1 MKKMKSLI
9 ALLAAL
15 VLCFSCVNALACT
28 AIYVG
33 GGLTETGD
41 SFFARSEDY
50 SNSYS
55 KLFYVSPAGNHKAGD
70 AYKGCYGFNYVFEKD
85 SYSYTAFRDDNGEAQ
100 GNICPDC
107 GGDHTHTPY
116 EAGGTNEMGVSMSAT
131 ETLYSS
137 NAALKELD
145 PYVKNGGIEEA
156 EITTVILS
164 QAASAKEGVEL
175 LLNIYDTYGCYDGAG
190 IFIGDDKEIWYIE
203 NLSGTQYVA
212 VKLNDNLAFAVP
224 NQSVIGLIDL
234 DDTENVIASPKLI
247 EIAKAAGTYV
257 GDEAANTID
266 YMASYECGSG
276 ASSRMVS
283 ALNYF
288 NPAAP
293 KTAEEY
299 TAADY
304 VISNVSA
311 DGAIVPFYSNIQL
324 PNTYTIADIVGY
336 FQIPGI
342 GKGGNTEIHIF
353 QIGKADAATDTVEW
367 VGMNNGTCTPFVPY
381 YPMLTL
387 DTYAAYK
394 TSLPAVGFSQ
404 EQPAEGIYYPGK
416 GYAPT
421 EDGNWAR
428 VDGYKVLPAN
438 WQDSFYWTCNALS
451 NLMDYGNLTDD
462 QKAAVND
469 KIAALQQI
477 CYAAYD
483 QMKADV
489 AAAENT
495 DAAAQTATAI
505 SMQTAQQVHEE
516 LIALVNSIK

>member
-1 MKKMKSLI
+1 MKSKSMITL
-9 ALLAAL
+9 LLAL
-15 VLCFSCVNALACT
+15 ILCLSSTSALACT

-50 SNSYS
+50 ANSYS

-100 GNICPDC
+100 DFVCPDC
-107 GGDHTHTPY
+107 GETHVHTPY

-175 LLNIYDTYGCYDGAG
+175 LLKIYDTYGCYDGAG

-212 VKLNDNLAFAVP
+212 VKLNDNLAFSVP

-234 DDTENVIASPKLI
+234 DDTENVIASPKLV
-247 EIAKAAGTYV
+247 EIAKQAGTYV

-266 YMASYECGSG
+266 YMASYECSG
-276 ASSRMVS
+276 KASGRMVS
-283 ALNYF
+283 ALKYMNDVEQDAF
-288 NPAAP
+288 AP
-293 KTAEEY
+293 
-299 TAADY
+299 ADY
-304 VISNVSA
+304 VISNVAA

-324 PNTYTIADIVGY
+324 KKAYTIADIIGY

-353 QIGKADAATDTVEW
+353 QIGKEDALTDTVEW
-367 VGMNNGTCTPFVPY
+367 VGMNNGCYTPFVPY
-381 YPMLTL
+381 YPMLTK
-387 DTYAAYK
+387 DTYAAYQK
-394 TSLPAVGFSQ
+394 SMPSVGFAP
-404 EQPAEGIYYPGK
+404 EAPEGAISYPGK

-421 EDGNWAR
+421 EDGKWAR
-428 VDGYKVLPAN
+428 VDGYKVLPEA

-451 NLMDYGNLTDD
+451 NIMDYGNKTEDEIAAV
-462 QKAAVND
+462 KAAVAQ
-469 KIAALQQI
+469 IQQD
-477 CYAAYD
+477 CYQAYELL
-483 QMKADV
+483 K
-489 AAAENT
+489 AAENA
-495 DAAAQTATAI
+495 DEATQI
-505 SMQTAQQVHEE
+505 SMNAAEKAHND

>member
-1 MKKMKSLI
+1 
-9 ALLAAL
+9 
-15 VLCFSCVNALACT
+15 
-28 AIYVG
+28 
-33 GGLTETGD
+33 
-41 SFFARSEDY
+41 
-50 SNSYS
+50 
-55 KLFYVSPAGNHKAGD
+55 
-70 AYKGCYGFNYVFEKD
+70 
-85 SYSYTAFRDDNGEAQ
+85 
-100 GNICPDC
+100 
-107 GGDHTHTPY
+107 
-116 EAGGTNEMGVSMSAT
+116 
-131 ETLYSS
+131 
-137 NAALKELD
+137 
-145 PYVKNGGIEEA
+145 
-156 EITTVILS
+156 
-164 QAASAKEGVEL
+164 
-175 LLNIYDTYGCYDGAG
+175 
-190 IFIGDDKEIWYIE
+190 
-203 NLSGTQYVA
+203 
-212 VKLNDNLAFAVP
+212 
-224 NQSVIGLIDL
+224 
-234 DDTENVIASPKLI
+234 
-247 EIAKAAGTYV
+247 
-257 GDEAANTID
+257 
-266 YMASYECGSG
+266 
-276 ASSRMVS
+276 
-283 ALNYF
+283 
-288 NPAAP
+288 
-293 KTAEEY
+293 
-299 TAADY
+299 
-304 VISNVSA
+304 
-311 DGAIVPFYSNIQL
+311 
-324 PNTYTIADIVGY
+324 
-336 FQIPGI
+336 
-342 GKGGNTEIHIF
+342 
-353 QIGKADAATDTVEW
+353 
-367 VGMNNGTCTPFVPY
+367 MNNGTCTPFVPY

>member
-1 MKKMKSLI
+1 MKIKSLI
-9 ALLAAL
+9 ALVLSL
-15 VLCFSCVNALACT
+15 VLCLSSIPALACT

-50 SNSYS
+50 ANSYA

-70 AYKGCYGFNYVFEKD
+70 AYTGCYGFNYVFEKD

-100 GNICPDC
+100 ENVCPNC
-107 GGDHTHTPY
+107 GGNHIHTPY

-175 LLNIYDTYGCYDGAG
+175 LLKIYDTYGCYDGAG

-212 VKLNDNLAFAVP
+212 VKLNDNVAFAVP

-234 DDTENVIASPKLI
+234 DDTENVIASDKLI
-247 EIAKAAGTYV
+247 EIAKQAGTYV
-257 GDEAANTID
+257 GSEEANTID
-266 YMASYECGSG
+266 YMASYECGNG
-276 ASSRMVS
+276 ASSRMIS
-283 ALNYF
+283 AMQYMNGVEKEDF
-288 NPAAP
+288 
-293 KTAEEY
+293 TV
-299 TAADY
+299 ADY
-304 VISNVSA
+304 VISNVGQ
-311 DGAIVPFYSNIQL
+311 DGAIVPFYSNVKL
-324 PNTYTIADIVGY
+324 TKAYTIADMIGY

-353 QIGKADAATDTVEW
+353 QIGKTDSQKDTVEW
-367 VGMNNGTCTPFVPY
+367 VGMNNGCYTPFIPY
-381 YPMLTL
+381 YPMLTK
-387 DTYAAYK
+387 DTYSAYQK
-394 TSLPAVGFSQ
+394 SMPSVGFVQ
-404 EQPAEGIYYPGK
+404 ETPESGIFYPGK
-416 GYAPT
+416 GYAPA
-421 EDGNWAR
+421 EDGKWAR
-428 VDGYKVLPAN
+428 VDGYKVLPEN

-451 NLMDYGNLTDD
+451 NVMDYGEKTEDEIAAV
-462 QKAAVND
+462 KAA
-469 KIAALQQI
+469 IAQIQQD

-483 QMKADV
+483 QLKEAVD
-489 AAAENT
+489 A
-495 DAAAQTATAI
+495 DAATKVSMDAAQKA
-505 SMQTAQQVHEE
+505 HED
-516 LIALVNSIK
+516 LIALVNSVK